1 MLHFR
6 EMAGKD
12 MSSEAAYFPDALV
25 SRPDVRDAANS
36 ASEDQFELG
45 DTVEPPSEGI
55 QAPAGSVIP
64 ICDRSDRLLLEQV
77 QQGDKEAL
85 GFLFRR
91 HARAV
96 RNVACRILR
105 NEAEADDLVQEVFL
119 FIFRKAALFDAT
131 QGGARSWLFQ
141 VAYHRA
147 FDRRRYLNSRHFY
160 TNLDLEETGRHLA
173 DPRDELPFHELSME
187 GIIGKH
193 LTARF
198 NARLTPE
205 QQETI
210 RLFFFE
216 GYALKE
222 IAQLTGRSL
231 VNVRSHYYRGL
242 ARLRKYVLPEKLRS
256 K

>member
-1 MLHFR
+1 
-6 EMAGKD
+6 
-12 MSSEAAYFPDALV
+12 MSSEAAYFPDSLASTPDALGLGCCARETTPDLLENV
-25 SRPDVRDAANS
+25 QVASGDISDKEERPVA
-36 ASEDQFELG
+36 
-45 DTVEPPSEGI
+45 
-55 QAPAGSVIP
+55 SVIP
-64 ICDRSDRLLLEQV
+64 ISELSDKLLLEQI
-77 QQGDKEAL
+77 QEGDKEAL
-85 GFLFRR
+85 AILFRR
-91 HARAV
+91 YARAV
-96 RNVACRILR
+96 RNVANRILR

-119 FIFRKAALFDAT
+119 FLFRKAALFDAS
-131 QGGARSWLFQ
+131 QGAARSWIFQ

-160 TNLDLEETGRHLA
+160 CNLDLEDTARHLA

-187 GIIGKH
+187 GILGKQ

-205 QQETI
+205 QRETI

-216 GYALKE
+216 GYSLKE

-242 ARLRKYVLPEKLRS
+242 ARLRKYVLPEKMRS

>member
-1 MLHFR
+1 
-6 EMAGKD
+6 
-12 MSSEAAYFPDALV
+12 MSSEVAAYFPDALAG
-25 SRPDVRDAANS
+25 RPGVGESEDY
-36 ASEDQFELG
+36 ASEIPLNPLDRVQSPGGALQEPTEAVFPIPEL
-45 DTVEPPSEGI
+45 
-55 QAPAGSVIP
+55 
-64 ICDRSDRLLLEQV
+64 SDRLLIERV

-85 GFLFRR
+85 GVLFRR
-91 HARAV
+91 HARSV
-96 RNVACRILR
+96 RNVAYRILR
-105 NEAEADDLVQEVFL
+105 NDAEADDLVQEVFL

-131 QGGARSWLFQ
+131 QGAARSWIFQ

-160 TNLDLEETGRHLA
+160 TSQDLEGTDRHLA

-187 GIIGKH
+187 GILGKQ
-193 LTARF
+193 LTARL

-242 ARLRKYVLPEKLRS
+242 ARLRKYVLPEKLR
-256 K
+256 

>member
-1 MLHFR
+1 
-6 EMAGKD
+6 
-12 MSSEAAYFPDALV
+12 MSSEAAAYFPDALAN
-25 SRPDVRDAANS
+25 RPELREPADYAPEIPLGHVDA
-36 ASEDQFELG
+36 
-45 DTVEPPSEGI
+45 VETPSEEI
-55 QAPAGSVIP
+55 QNPPESCHP
-64 ICDRSDRLLLEQV
+64 ISDLSDRLLLEQI

-85 GFLFRR
+85 GILFRR

-96 RNVACRILR
+96 RNVASRILR

-131 QGGARSWLFQ
+131 QGPARSWIFQ

-147 FDRRRYLNSRHFY
+147 FDRRRYLTSRHFY
-160 TNLDLEETGRHLA
+160 TSQNLEETGRFLA
-173 DPRDELPFHELSME
+173 DSRVELPFHELSME
-187 GIIGKH
+187 GILGKQ

-205 QQETI
+205 QRETI

-222 IAQLTGRSL
+222 IAQLTG
-231 VNVRSHYYRGL
+231 
-242 ARLRKYVLPEKLRS
+242 
-256 K
+256 

>member
-1 MLHFR
+1 MN
-6 EMAGKD
+6 
-12 MSSEAAYFPDALV
+12 SEAAVYFPDPLA
-25 SRPDVRDAANS
+25 STSEGREEPDC
-36 ASEDQFELG
+36 ASEITLGFTDTAELPG
-45 DTVEPPSEGI
+45 QAI
-55 QAPAGSVIP
+55 QDRAETSIP
-64 ICDRSDRLLLEQV
+64 ISENSDRLLLEQV
-77 QQGDKEAL
+77 KQGDKEAL
-85 GFLFRR
+85 GVLFRR
-91 HARAV
+91 HARSV
-96 RNVACRILR
+96 RNVAYRILR
-105 NEAEADDLVQEVFL
+105 NDAEADDLVQEVFL

-131 QGGARSWLFQ
+131 QGAARSWIFQ

-160 TNLDLEETGRHLA
+160 TSQDLEERGCHLA

-187 GIIGKH
+187 GVLGKQ
-193 LTARF
+193 LTTRL

-242 ARLRKYVLPEKLRS
+242 ARLRKYVLPEKMRS

>member
-1 MLHFR
+1 
-6 EMAGKD
+6 
-12 MSSEAAYFPDALV
+12 MSSEAATYFGDAL
-25 SRPDVRDAANS
+25 AG
-36 ASEDQFELG
+36 ASETRALG
-45 DTVEPPSEGI
+45 HVASGIPSGLPN
-55 QAPAGSVIP
+55 PAESQKDVP
-64 ICDRSDRLLLEQV
+64 DFLLEAVSPTSEQSDRLLLEQV

-85 GFLFRR
+85 GILFRR

-96 RNVACRILR
+96 RNVAHRILR
-105 NEAEADDLVQEVFL
+105 NDAEADDLVQEVFL
-119 FIFRKAALFDAT
+119 FIFRKAALFDAS
-131 QGGARSWLFQ
+131 QGAARSWIFQ
-141 VAYHRA
+141 VTYHRA

-160 TNLDLEETGRHLA
+160 ASQDLEETGQHLA
-173 DPRDELPFHELSME
+173 DPRDQRSFHELSME
-187 GIIGKH
+187 GILGKQI
-193 LTARF
+193 TARL

-222 IAQLTGRSL
+222 IAELTGRSL

-242 ARLRKYVLPEKLRS
+242 ARLRKYVLSEKMQS